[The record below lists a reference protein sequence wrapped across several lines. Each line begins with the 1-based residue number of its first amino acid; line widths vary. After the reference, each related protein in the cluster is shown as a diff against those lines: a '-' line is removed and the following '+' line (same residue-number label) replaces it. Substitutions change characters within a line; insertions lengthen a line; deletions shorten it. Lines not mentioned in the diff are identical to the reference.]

1 MTQRKLLLTASIIVL
16 AVTACSNE
24 AEPTDPD
31 AVIAHSIKRMGEVE
45 SVSFFLERSGMAVY
59 IDNAGLLEF
68 SSAEGRFA
76 APESTDALLT
86 VRALGIPT
94 QVGAVQIGAE
104 TWMTNPITGSWEDA
118 PADFTFDVAA
128 LFDPT
133 SGWSS
138 LLAGGFS
145 NVHFL
150 AEEQLDGELL
160 AHFRVTAPADR
171 IEQVTAGMV
180 RGQAVDGD
188 LWIDSPT
195 GEIRELSFNTDM
207 PDGVT
212 TWRLRMTEY
221 GAEIEID
228 APDLD
233 G

>member
-1 MTQRKLLLTASIIVL
+1 MTHRKLLLTALIVAL
-16 AVTACSNE
+16 TIAACSDE

-31 AVIAHSIKRMGEVE
+31 AVIALSIDRMGQVE
-45 SVSFFLERSGMAVY
+45 SVRFFLERTGTAVY
-59 IDNAGLLEF
+59 IDDAGLLEF
-68 SSAEGRFA
+68 SSAEGRFS

-94 QVGAVQIGAE
+94 QVGAVQIGSE
-104 TWMTNPITGSWEDA
+104 TWMTNPLTGSWEDA
-118 PADFTFDVAA
+118 PDDFTFDVAA
-128 LFDPT
+128 LFDPD

-138 LLAGGFS
+138 LLAGGFT

-150 AEEQLDGELL
+150 AEEELDGEMLN
-160 AHFRVTAPADR
+160 HFRVTAPADR

-221 GAEIEID
+221 GAEVEID
-228 APDLD
+228 PPDLD